1 MASGSNIDLDNLLDE
16 ALKDFDKKLP
26 KKPGVSKHKEKAAK
40 SVKSN
45 E

>member
-1 MASGSNIDLDNLLDE
+1 MASGSKIDLDDLLDE

-26 KKPGVSKHKEKAAK
+26 EKPGVSKHKEKAAR